1 MIKVSV
7 VKADN
12 YETAI
17 IDKAVN
23 EAIKL
28 IGDWETFIKKNDKV
42 LIKPNMLTNKTPDKA
57 ITTHP
62 EVVRA
67 IIRAIKA

>member
-28 IGDWETFIKKNDKV
+28 IGDWETFIKKK
-42 LIKPNMLTNKTPDKA
+42 
-57 ITTHP
+57 
-62 EVVRA
+62 
-67 IIRAIKA
+67 